1 MTFSAVKPC
10 IKPPVPT
17 AAKTAAQPPIQTTAH
32 PIASNPQSVPSD
44 AHLELTPYPRHNL
57 LRSVVESWIDGIL
70 ILTDQ
75 GQWVEANEAARQICD
90 QLSQSQ
96 SQYTLV
102 PDLIWKICRELIHS
116 RQVFPHR
123 PVILE
128 SEITV
133 ADLVLRVRVRWFAA
147 EETDRPY
154 LMVILENRRQA
165 NLQRAIAEVDQFR
178 LSPREAEVWLLHRT
192 EHSYKAIAQALY
204 ISLDTVKKHLRSAR
218 AKQKEAKLMS

>member
-1 MTFSAVKPC
+1 MTYSAVEPSLKTVTQTP
-10 IKPPVPT
+10 
-17 AAKTAAQPPIQTTAH
+17 AKTAAH
-32 PIASNPQSVPSD
+32 RIAIAPSD
-44 AHLELTPYPRHNL
+44 SLPQTLPSDSHLELTAYPKQNL

-75 GQWVEANEAARQICD
+75 GQWVESNGIARQICE
-90 QLSQSQ
+90 QLSHSQSQ
-96 SQYTLV
+96 FTLV
-102 PDLIWKICRELIHS
+102 PELIWNICRELIHS
-116 RQVFPHR
+116 RQVFPQH

-128 SEITV
+128 SEIAF

-154 LMVILENRRQA
+154 LMVILEDRFQS
-165 NLQRAIAEVDQFR
+165 NLQRAIAEVDQFH

-192 EHSYKAIAQALY
+192 EHSYKAIAQELY

-218 AKQKEAKLMS
+218 AKQKEAKLTL